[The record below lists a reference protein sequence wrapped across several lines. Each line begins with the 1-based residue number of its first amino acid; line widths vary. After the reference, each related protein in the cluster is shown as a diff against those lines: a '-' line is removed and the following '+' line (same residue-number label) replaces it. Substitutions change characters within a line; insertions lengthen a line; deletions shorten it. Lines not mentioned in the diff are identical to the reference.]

1 MVGGERVAG
10 AAPVIADVGE
20 RVGLAAEV
28 QQSGGEPSVEKRS
41 ERLLLAWEREDYLHI
56 HCQ

>member
-28 QQSGGEPSVEKRS
+28 QQSGGEPRVEERS
-41 ERLLLAWEREDYLHI
+41 EGLLLAWAGEEEMRD
-56 HCQ
+56 CQ